1 MTIKVNEKYVRSG
14 RRLEQ
19 LLKASDIR
27 RKEKHDDK
35 HLDPGNGSAGALGA

>member
-1 MTIKVNEKYVRSG
+1 MTVKVNEKYIRSG

-27 RKEKHDDK
+27 RKEKQDDK
-35 HLDPGNGSAGALGA
+35 RIDPGNGSAGALGT